1 MFGSNAQSCCAFPS
15 HSKWQSRHRTSPFL
29 AEMRRHELY
38 IENYCTSRVILH
50 EAQPSAIF
58 LYECNNFRYTTK
70 YKSHFC
76 FISYLGERTKV
87 KKKIDL
93 KIKSSLLPRNLHAHD
108 VNLPPQCWCWSG
120 GRFSWSSPSRN
131 ILKLPIVLLSVILVV
146 NRCIL
151 PLYIDKYT
159 TANSFVLSPRYDII
173 KII

>member
-1 MFGSNAQSCCAFPS
+1 
-15 HSKWQSRHRTSPFL
+15 
-29 AEMRRHELY
+29 MRRHELY

-70 YKSHFC
+70 CKSHFC

-93 KIKSSLLPRNLHAHD
+93 KIKTIFVLLLPIPFNPFQLALIKTIAAMPVQACD
-108 VNLPPQCWCWSG
+108 WLT
-120 GRFSWSSPSRN
+120 SWPA
-131 ILKLPIVLLSVILVV
+131 IFWLAVMVV

-173 KII
+173 SRNETAWVVYKKLLHE

>member
-1 MFGSNAQSCCAFPS
+1 M
-15 HSKWQSRHRTSPFL
+15 RITVFL

-70 YKSHFC
+70 CKSHFC

-93 KIKSSLLPRNLHAHD
+93 KIKTIFLLLLPILLNMIIHSIRSNLRSLKQL
-108 VNLPPQCWCWSG
+108 LPCLSKPVIGWLADLLACDWL
-120 GRFSWSSPSRN
+120 SWWWT
-131 ILKLPIVLLSVILVV
+131 VV
-146 NRCIL
+146 YCRCISINIQRQIL
-151 PLYIDKYT
+151 LFSRQGMI
-159 TANSFVLSPRYDII
+159 
-173 KII
+173 